1 MSRRLELQSFEA
13 AETAPPDF
21 DARFALEIEEA
32 RLAGYEQGYTA
43 GWEDAVAAQ
52 DRELESLRGDLGRN
66 LRELS
71 FSYQQARS
79 HVLQSLEPLLVDMV
93 AKVLPTLAREALGPM
108 VIETLRPM
116 AEAMAAGPVE
126 ITLNPASRATVETLL
141 DREEAPP
148 FRIREEPTL
157 GEGQAYLRLG
167 TNERQIDLDGTV
179 AAIGAAVS
187 AFFRPERR
195 EDGT

>member
-1 MSRRLELQSFEA
+1 MTRRLELQSFEPSVTPPPPP
-13 AETAPPDF
+13 AEAS
-21 DARFALEIEEA
+21 ALEVEEA
-32 RLAGYEQGYTA
+32 RLAGYEQGYAA

-52 DRELESLRGDLGRN
+52 DRDLEALRGDLGRN

-93 AKVLPTLAREALGPM
+93 AKVLPRLAQEALGPM

-116 AEAMAAGPVE
+116 AEALSAAPVE
-126 ITLNPASRATVETLL
+126 ITLNPSARPAVESLL
-141 DREEAPP
+141 DRSEAPP
-148 FRIREEPTL
+148 FRILEEPTL
-157 GEGQAYLRLG
+157 GEGQAFLRLG
-167 TNERQIDLDGTV
+167 STERQIDLDGTV

-187 AFFRPERR
+187 AFFRPDRR
-195 EDGT
+195 EASE